1 MPLDFD
7 TLYRAELPYVVRTLR
22 RLAVSEAN
30 LDDAAHEMLV
40 DVYEKLHLYD
50 GSRPLRPW
58 LFGFA
63 YRVARDFRRRT
74 ERRRTDSLDEHAH
87 IHDEGELPEDLV
99 ERQQKQR
106 LAVRCL
112 AALPED
118 QAAVLILH
126 ALDDVSIPEV
136 ARTLSIPLNT
146 AYSRLRLARRAFDAA
161 ACQHAPKDNGR

>member
-22 RLAVSEAN
+22 RLAVREAD

-40 DVYEKLHLYD
+40 DVYEKFHLYD
-50 GSRPLRPW
+50 EARPLRPW

-74 ERRRTDSLDEHAH
+74 DRRRTEPLDDHAQ
-87 IHDEGELPEDLV
+87 IQDAGALPEDV
-99 ERQQKQR
+99 IERQQKQR
-106 LAVRCL
+106 LAIRCL
-112 AALPED
+112 ASVPEE

-126 ALDDVSIPEV
+126 TLDDVSIPEI
-136 ARTLSIPLNT
+136 ARTLSIPVNT

-161 ACQHAPKDNGR
+161 ACQHAQEDNGR

>member
-7 TLYRAELPYVVRTLR
+7 TLYRAELPYVIRTLR
-22 RLAVSEAN
+22 RLAVREPD

-40 DVYEKLHLYD
+40 EVYEKLHLYD
-50 GSRPLRPW
+50 EARPLRPW

-74 ERRRTDSLDEHAH
+74 ERRRAEPLDDHPQIEDGA
-87 IHDEGELPEDLV
+87 GRPEDLV
-99 ERQQKQR
+99 ERQEKQR

-112 AALPED
+112 ASVPED

-126 ALDDVSIPEV
+126 TLDDVSIPEI
-136 ARTLSIPLNT
+136 ARALSIPLNT

-161 ACQHAPKDNGR
+161 ACQHAREDDGR

>member
-22 RLAVSEAN
+22 RLAVREAD

-50 GSRPLRPW
+50 EARPLRPW

-74 ERRRTDSLDEHAH
+74 DRRRTESLDDHAQ
-87 IHDEGELPEDLV
+87 IQDAGERPEDV
-99 ERQQKQR
+99 IERQQKQR
-106 LAVRCL
+106 LAVQCL
-112 AALPED
+112 ASVPEE

-126 ALDDVSIPEV
+126 ALDDVSIPEI
-136 ARTLSIPLNT
+136 ARALSIPLNT

-161 ACQHAPKDNGR
+161 ACQHAEKDDGR